1 MIAGNDFGGNL
12 GPARS
17 RRQLT
22 LLHTTLMPSTTQ
34 QKHLETWFPGR
45 KMTFNQDWEM
55 ELHV

>member
-1 MIAGNDFGGNL
+1 MIAENYFGGNL

-17 RRQLT
+17 LKLLT
-22 LLHTTLMPSTTQ
+22 LMHTALTPSTTQ